1 MAEALGRQAQPR
13 RRTSHELFLLGLFC
27 ARTVVPAAIILA
39 IYALLPVADVMG
51 RIGAGLVILAALLI
65 YTYLVIRQMRRLATS
80 KTPLML
86 VGQSL
91 VLAVVLFVAIFALGY
106 AALSSSNPAY
116 FNEPL
121 TKASALYFSMTVT
134 STVGFG
140 DIVAVKD
147 TSRSLVTFQMFMA
160 LVVLAAA
167 IRGVTYAASAGFKS
181 RHGGADDGAVVDA
194 ASGEDTP
201 KNGDSR

>member
-1 MAEALGRQAQPR
+1 MAEPLSGTSQSPR
-13 RRTSHELFLLGLFC
+13 RKSQELVMLSLFG
-27 ARTVVPAAIILA
+27 ARTVIPAAIILA
-39 IYALLPVADVMG
+39 VYALLPVADVVG
-51 RIGAGLVILAALLI
+51 QVGAGLVIVMALLV

-106 AALSSSNPAY
+106 AALSANNPSY

-140 DIVAVKD
+140 DIVAVND

-167 IRGVTYAASAGFKS
+167 VRGVTYAASAGFKN
-181 RHGGADDGAVVDA
+181 RHDATVGTAVMDA
-194 ASGEDTP
+194 AEGEGLP
-201 KNGDSR
+201 GKGDSG

>member
-1 MAEALGRQAQPR
+1 MAEPLSGTSRSPR
-13 RRTSHELFLLGLFC
+13 RKSQELVMLSLFG
-27 ARTVVPAAIILA
+27 ARTVIPAAIILA
-39 IYALLPVADVMG
+39 VYALLPVADVVG
-51 RIGAGLVILAALLI
+51 QVGAGLVIVMALLV

-106 AALSSSNPAY
+106 AALSANNPSY

-134 STVGFG
+134 STVGF
-140 DIVAVKD
+140 VAQPCHFPDVHGPGGAGR
-147 TSRSLVTFQMFMA
+147 SRS
-160 LVVLAAA
+160 
-167 IRGVTYAASAGFKS
+167 RGDVRRLSGLQEPS
-181 RHGGADDGAVVDA
+181 RRHRGDGRHGRRRRRGPTGQ
-194 ASGEDTP
+194 G
-201 KNGDSR
+201 